1 MTQQPQPERIPLGR
15 TDISIPPMGT
25 GAWAWGDR
33 LFWGYGSGYGEDD
46 VEAAFQASLEAGI
59 NFFDT
64 AEVYGFGGSERL
76 LGRFIRAAGQP
87 AIVATKFMP
96 LPWRLGRGSVLRALR
111 KSLARLG
118 MERVDLYQI
127 HFPRAWASIEA
138 LMDTLADATEAGLT
152 QAVGVSNYNLEQ
164 MQRAHEALARRGVP
178 LASNQVE
185 YSLLHRQ
192 PERTGLLAACHE
204 LDVTLIAYCPLA
216 QGLLTGKYTPDNPP
230 RGWMRRF
237 MRRAK
242 LAQVQPLVS
251 RLREVGEA
259 HGGKAPGQVALNW
272 VMRKGA
278 VPIPGAKNARQAGQ
292 NAGALGWR
300 LSDGEIAAVDAASD
314 AVQRS

>member
-1 MTQQPQPERIPLGR
+1 
-15 TDISIPPMGT
+15 MGT

-33 LFWGYGSGYGEDD
+33 LFWGYGSGYGEGD
-46 VEAAFQASLEAGI
+46 VEAAFQASLEARI

-64 AEVYGFGGSERL
+64 AEVYGFGRSERL

-87 AIVATKFMP
+87 AVVATKFMP

-118 MERVDLYQI
+118 MERVDLYQV
-127 HFPRAWASIEA
+127 HFPRPWASIEV
-138 LMDTLADATEAGLT
+138 LMDTLADAVEAGLVR
-152 QAVGVSNYNLEQ
+152 AVGVSNYNLEQ
-164 MQRAHEALARRGVP
+164 MQRAHEALAQRGVP

-185 YSLLHRQ
+185 YSLLRRQ
-192 PERTGLLAACHE
+192 PERTGLLAACRE
-204 LDVTLIAYCPLA
+204 LGVTLIAYCPLA

-237 MRRAK
+237 MRRAE

-251 RLREVGEA
+251 QLRETGEA

-272 VMRKGA
+272 VMCKGV
-278 VPIPGAKNARQAGQ
+278 VPIPGAKNARQAEQ

-300 LSDGEIAAVDAASD
+300 LSDGEVAALDAISN
-314 AVQRS
+314 AVQQS